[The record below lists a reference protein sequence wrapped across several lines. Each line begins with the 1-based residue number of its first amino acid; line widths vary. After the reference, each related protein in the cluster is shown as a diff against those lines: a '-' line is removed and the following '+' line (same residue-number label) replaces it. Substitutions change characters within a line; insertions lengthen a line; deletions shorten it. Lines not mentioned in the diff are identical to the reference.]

1 MTGDSLLVRPI
12 RAIGRGWMTG
22 AEHAGQMGLLLWG
35 TATTTARLRIP
46 LRVFANQL
54 YVMGVQSIPIVVVTS
69 VLSGIVTSQQ
79 GGYQITAT
87 VPLYVL
93 GSVTAKSIALELAP
107 VLSAIVLVGRVG
119 ARITAEL
126 GTMVVSEQMD
136 AYRSLGR
143 DPLIVLGAPRILA
156 GLVVM
161 PLLVGIANIVG
172 LISGMVCS
180 QIALG
185 LSFET
190 FLFGARL
197 FWYSWDLFY
206 SFLKSVAF
214 GLAIPLIAIH
224 MGLRAGG
231 GAEGV
236 GRITTASV
244 MFQTLT
250 ILTVDAMF
258 PALFLD

>member
-1 MTGDSLLVRPI
+1 MTGTTLLVGPV
-12 RAIGRGWMTG
+12 RAVGRWWEMG
-22 AEHAGQMGLLLWG
+22 AEHAGQLGLLVWATV
-35 TATTTARLRIP
+35 TATLRM
-46 LRVFANQL
+46 RVSYREFVNQL
-54 YVMGVQSIPIVVVTS
+54 YVMGVQSIPIVAVTS
-69 VLSGIVTSQQ
+69 ILSGIVTSQQ

-93 GSVTAKSIALELAP
+93 GSVTAKSIVLELAP
-107 VLSAIVLVGRVG
+107 VLTAIVLVGRVG

-126 GTMVVSEQMD
+126 GTMVVSEQID

-143 DPLIVLGAPRILA
+143 DPFIVLGAPRILA
-156 GLVVM
+156 GLLVT

-172 LISGMVCS
+172 LFSGMVS
-180 QIALG
+180 AQLALG
-185 LSFET
+185 LSFEI

-197 FWYSWDLFY
+197 FWLSWDLFY

-214 GLAIPLIAIH
+214 GFAIPIIAIH
-224 MGLRAGG
+224 MGLRTRG

-236 GRITTASV
+236 GRTTTASV

-250 ILTVDAMF
+250 IFILDAMF

>member
-1 MTGDSLLVRPI
+1 MTGTTLLVGPV
-12 RAIGRGWMTG
+12 RAVGRWWGIW
-22 AEHAGQMGLLLWG
+22 AEHAGQLGLLVWATV
-35 TATTTARLRIP
+35 TATMRLRVSY
-46 LRVFANQL
+46 REFVNQL
-54 YVMGVQSIPIVVVTS
+54 YVMGVQSIPIVAVTS
-69 VLSGIVTSQQ
+69 ILSGIVTSQQ

-93 GSVTAKSIALELAP
+93 GSVTAKSIVLELAP
-107 VLSAIVLVGRVG
+107 VLTAVVLVGRVG

-126 GTMVVSEQMD
+126 GTMVVSEQID

-156 GLVVM
+156 GLLVT

-172 LISGMVCS
+172 LFSGMVS
-180 QIALG
+180 AQLALG

-197 FWYSWDLFY
+197 FWLSWDLFY
-206 SFLKSVAF
+206 SLLKSVAF
-214 GLAIPLIAIH
+214 GFAIPIIAIH
-224 MGLRAGG
+224 MGLRTRG

-236 GRITTASV
+236 GRTTTASV

-250 ILTVDAMF
+250 IFILDAMF

>member
-1 MTGDSLLVRPI
+1 MTGTTLLVRPV
-12 RAIGRGWMTG
+12 RAVGRWWGGW
-22 AEHAGQMGLLLWG
+22 AEHAGQLGLLVW
-35 TATTTARLRIP
+35 ATFSAALRFRVS
-46 LRVFANQL
+46 LREFVNQL

-69 VLSGIVTSQQ
+69 ILSGIVTSQQ

-107 VLSAIVLVGRVG
+107 VLTAVVLVGRVG

-126 GTMVVSEQMD
+126 GTMVVSEQID

-156 GLVVM
+156 GLIVM

-172 LISGMVCS
+172 LFSGMVS
-180 QIALG
+180 AQLALG

-197 FWYSWDLFY
+197 FWFSWDLLY
-206 SFLKSVAF
+206 SLLKSIAF
-214 GLAIPLIAIH
+214 GFAIPIIAIH
-224 MGLRAGG
+224 MGLRTRG

-236 GRITTASV
+236 GSTTTASV

-250 ILTVDAMF
+250 IFILDAMF

>member
-1 MTGDSLLVRPI
+1 MTGTTLYQRPVR
-12 RAIGRGWMTG
+12 AVGRWWGAW
-22 AEHAGQMGLLLWG
+22 AEHGGQLGLLLW
-35 TATTTARLRIP
+35 ATFRATFQM
-46 LRVFANQL
+46 RVPFRDFVNQL
-54 YVMGVQSIPIVVVTS
+54 YVMGVQSIPIVVVTAI
-69 VLSGIVTSQQ
+69 LSGIVTSQQ

-93 GSVTAKSIALELAP
+93 GSVAAKSLALELAP
-107 VLSAIVLVGRVG
+107 VLTAVVLVGRVG

-126 GTMVVSEQMD
+126 GTMMVSEQID

-156 GLVVM
+156 GLLVM

-172 LISGMVCS
+172 LFSGMVS
-180 QIALG
+180 AQLTLG

-197 FWYSWDLFY
+197 FWFSWDLLY
-206 SFLKSVAF
+206 SLLKSIAF
-214 GLAIPLIAIH
+214 GFAIPVIAIH
-224 MGLRAGG
+224 MGLRTRG

-236 GRITTASV
+236 GSTTTASV

-250 ILTVDAMF
+250 VFILDAMF
-258 PALFLD
+258 PSLFLG

>member
-1 MTGDSLLVRPI
+1 MTGTTLLERPVR
-12 RAIGRGWMTG
+12 AVGRWWGVW
-22 AEHAGQMGLLLWG
+22 AEHAGQLGLLVWV
-35 TATTTARLRIP
+35 TFAATVRLRVSFREF
-46 LRVFANQL
+46 LNQL
-54 YVMGVQSIPIVVVTS
+54 YVMGVQSIPIVVITS
-69 VLSGIVTSQQ
+69 ILSGIVTSQQ

-107 VLSAIVLVGRVG
+107 VLTAVVLVGRVG

-126 GTMVVSEQMD
+126 GTMVVSEQID

-156 GLVVM
+156 GLLVM
-161 PLLVGIANIVG
+161 PLLVGVANIVG
-172 LISGMVCS
+172 LFSGMVS
-180 QIALG
+180 AQLALG

-197 FWYSWDLFY
+197 FWFSWDLLY
-206 SFLKSVAF
+206 SLLKSVAF
-214 GLAIPLIAIH
+214 GFAIPIIAIH
-224 MGLRAGG
+224 MGLRTGG

-236 GRITTASV
+236 GRTTTASV

-250 ILTVDAMF
+250 IFILDAMF

>member
-1 MTGDSLLVRPI
+1 MTGTTPLVRPV
-12 RAIGRGWMTG
+12 RAVGRRWAIW
-22 AEHAGQMGLLLWG
+22 AEHAGQLGMLVW
-35 TATTTARLRIP
+35 ATFSAAFRLR
-46 LRVFANQL
+46 VSFGEFVNQL
-54 YVMGVQSIPIVVVTS
+54 YVMGVQSIPIVAVTS

-107 VLSAIVLVGRVG
+107 VLTAVVLVGRVG

-126 GTMVVSEQMD
+126 GTMVVSEQID

-156 GLVVM
+156 GLIVM

-172 LISGMVCS
+172 LFSGMVS
-180 QIALG
+180 AQLSLG

-197 FWYSWDLFY
+197 FWLSWDLFY
-206 SFLKSVAF
+206 SLLKSIAF
-214 GLAIPLIAIH
+214 GFAIPVIAIH
-224 MGLRAGG
+224 MGLRTRG

-236 GRITTASV
+236 GSTTTASV

-250 ILTVDAMF
+250 IFILDAMF
-258 PALFLD
+258 PSLFLD

>member
-1 MTGDSLLVRPI
+1 MTGALPGRSI
-12 RAIGRGWMTG
+12 RAVGRWWTVW
-22 AEHAGQMGLLLWG
+22 AEHAGQLGLLVW
-35 TATTTARLRIP
+35 ATFAATLRM
-46 LRVFANQL
+46 RVSYREFVNQL
-54 YVMGVQSIPIVVVTS
+54 YVMGVQSIPIVAVTS
-69 VLSGIVTSQQ
+69 ILSGIVTSQQ

-107 VLSAIVLVGRVG
+107 VLTAVVLVGRVG

-126 GTMVVSEQMD
+126 GTMVVSEQID

-161 PLLVGIANIVG
+161 PLLVGVANIVG
-172 LISGMVCS
+172 LFSGMVS
-180 QIALG
+180 AQLALD

-197 FWYSWDLFY
+197 FWFSWDLFY
-206 SFLKSVAF
+206 SLLKSIAF
-214 GLAIPLIAIH
+214 GFAIPVIAIH
-224 MGLRAGG
+224 MGLRTRG

-236 GRITTASV
+236 GSTTTASV

-250 ILTVDAMF
+250 IFILDAMF